1 MFYVGIG
8 AMCLTVRCLDLAHD
22 PDFRAAKK
30 DWETFVESL
39 SEKIAEKDNTIPEL
53 PAKDLVSGNPSST

>member
-1 MFYVGIG
+1 MVVFFFFS
-8 AMCLTVRCLDLAHD
+8 LAHD

-39 SEKIAEKDNTIPEL
+39 SEKIIDKDSTIPEL
-53 PAKDLVSGNPSST
+53 PAKDLVSSSQSMVVWVE